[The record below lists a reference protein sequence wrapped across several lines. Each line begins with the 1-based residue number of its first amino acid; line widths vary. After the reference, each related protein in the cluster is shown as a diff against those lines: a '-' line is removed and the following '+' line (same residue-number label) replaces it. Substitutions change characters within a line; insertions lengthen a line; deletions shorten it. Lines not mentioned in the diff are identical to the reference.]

1 MFNYQQ
7 QMNQFKEQMARAGI
21 SGTALIDIQPAKGI
35 IRIKIQA
42 APEKLPT
49 IITNFTQFL
58 TMSLGV
64 MNIDA
69 KVHVTQEDQ

>member
-7 QMNQFKEQMARAGI
+7 QMNQCKEQMAHAGI
-21 SGTALIDIQPAKGI
+21 SGSAIIDIQPTKGI

-42 APEKLPT
+42 LPEKLPM
-49 IITNFTQFL
+49 IITNYSQFL

-69 KVHVTQEDQ
+69 KVHITQEEK